1 MRGSG
6 VRVRFIVDVH
16 ELADRSVRVFLRCR
30 ERLVAEEFLNGAKVG
45 AVGKEMRSKCVAH
58 RVRVKIPI
66 HVDEAADGT
75 LREAAAG
82 VVEEHRIRVR
92 GGRAAAGARTGCVQ
106 KKLIAK
112 RPVVLQRIL
121 RFRSIWNDAFF
132 VALAAHA
139 QDALLL
145 FHVGEVQAGEL
156 AYAESRG
163 VEQFEQSAIAAKQQA
178 FFRDARLS
186 TFVALGSRRA
196 RQRRKLQALSCNRAN
211 AWIGGAHSHELI
223 QKAIHFFRR
232 EYGRNPLR
240 QFRRGDEPRRILLQM
255 AFADA
260 VFEKRTQRRKLSRD
274 GTLLETMVV
283 QVTDELTDHGMG
295 DRTECG
301 RLGRRRRKIRKK
313 LVEVSSVVR
322 NGMRRGISYRPQ
334 IFQILGNR
342 CFHSTLDLPWQ
353 TRRYSIGTPNTL
365 NSESTGVL
373 SINAGGSGLGC
384 HGHGNF
390 LGGRLRR
397 CFRDQL
403 FPVATFLETGVNG
416 ADFGALLDDERR
428 PALWTRLGDG
438 HVRRRKI
445 AIRIARAAVKNA
457 RASAATLAGTAA
469 ADELAFIALRAFDAH
484 GDGPRVLALRIAG
497 AADELAEAAVFFHET
512 VAAKRALFVQ
522 GLVGLV
528 RDARALNQT
537 AGGLAIRVTR
547 ASEERAEAAAL
558 NGHLL
563 AAIVAIFGFG
573 FAAGFFRK
581 FRRKVLNEIA
591 VGIPRAAEEEAMAA
605 DSLQQ

>member
-1 MRGSG
+1 
-6 VRVRFIVDVH
+6 
-16 ELADRSVRVFLRCR
+16 
-30 ERLVAEEFLNGAKVG
+30 
-45 AVGKEMRSKCVAH
+45 
-58 RVRVKIPI
+58 
-66 HVDEAADGT
+66 
-75 LREAAAG
+75 
-82 VVEEHRIRVR
+82 
-92 GGRAAAGARTGCVQ
+92 
-106 KKLIAK
+106 
-112 RPVVLQRIL
+112 
-121 RFRSIWNDAFF
+121 
-132 VALAAHA
+132 
-139 QDALLL
+139 
-145 FHVGEVQAGEL
+145 
-156 AYAESRG
+156 
-163 VEQFEQSAIAAKQQA
+163 
-178 FFRDARLS
+178 
-186 TFVALGSRRA
+186 
-196 RQRRKLQALSCNRAN
+196 
-211 AWIGGAHSHELI
+211 
-223 QKAIHFFRR
+223 
-232 EYGRNPLR
+232 
-240 QFRRGDEPRRILLQM
+240 M

-260 VFEKRTQRRKLSRD
+260 IFEKRTQRRKLSRY
-274 GTLLETMVV
+274 GTLLEAMVV
-283 QVTDELTDHGMG
+283 QMTDEFTDHGMG
-295 DRTECG
+295 DRMECG
-301 RLGRRRRKIRKK
+301 RLGPRRRKIRKK

-322 NGMRRGISYRPQ
+322 NGMWRGISYRPQ

-397 CFRDQL
+397 CFRDQF

-438 HVRRRKI
+438 HVRRRKS

-457 RASAATLAGTAA
+457 RASTATLACTAA
-469 ADELAFIALRAFDAH
+469 ADELD
-484 GDGPRVLALRIAG
+484 
-497 AADELAEAAVFFHET
+497 EAAVFFHET
-512 VAAKRALFVQ
+512 VAAERALFVQ
-522 GLVGLV
+522 RLIGLV

-537 AGGLAIRVTR
+537 AGGPAIRVTR

-605 DSLQQ
+605 DSLQQLALAAFFALLTRGDARFVREHLVAGLVEINDEFLPEFFDGFAPGQLAFLDLVELFFEPRGKRHVENVFKALHQQGADAFAKHGGREASLILGNVFTLNDRRNDRSISRGPPDAVFFELFDQGGIVEPRRRLGKMLIRTNLVQAEDLPFHNLRQRPALSFVILLVVIAVGVRRGQLIDAEVAVEFLDRTGGTERVVSGIDVDGGLIENRREHL